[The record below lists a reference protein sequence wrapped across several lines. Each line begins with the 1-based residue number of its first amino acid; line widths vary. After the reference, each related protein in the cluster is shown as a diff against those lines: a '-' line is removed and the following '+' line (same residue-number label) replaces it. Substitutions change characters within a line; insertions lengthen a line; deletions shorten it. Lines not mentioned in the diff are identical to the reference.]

1 MVILNLYIAIVNYG
15 LHVKV
20 NKSAHDAGISRVTV
34 LYGSGTVPY
43 WLWCFLGLNRNSK
56 DLMLMIAE
64 EDIVPF
70 AMEQIGEDLH
80 MEKPNHIEIITD
92 SVAKEV

>member
-43 WLWCFLGLNRNSK
+43 
-56 DLMLMIAE
+56 
-64 EDIVPF
+64 
-70 AMEQIGEDLH
+70 
-80 MEKPNHIEIITD
+80 
-92 SVAKEV
+92 